1 MIGRYSKMFHSKN
14 NSQTLQN
21 RFGFTLVE
29 MLVSVGL
36 LIVVMTI
43 FAEIFSIAVTTMTR
57 QKGLANND
65 QQARTAFVAIDNDL
79 KRMSYRAIDGQQGIV
94 PLVPGLNYNTEN
106 AAPEQLG
113 YFYYSENDPDDVTDD
128 VLQYTIQ
135 GEAPTSSRYSGQ
147 DIDYYGKAE
156 ATLGSVNY
164 RDQPV
169 WDDGS
174 PLNGVSVSQQAEVAY
189 FLRHGTLYRRV
200 LLLRDAN
207 TIPNDLMAFD
217 KNDEQKKAQPG
228 RVNGSGSEVDL
239 MDSYPPARNFYTDFD
254 FSAHYGNSPYTGN
267 PVALFHGTL
276 SNTTNVTNWPLG
288 VPHFRF
294 GHSPTTGYPREFMTD
309 GTDNYF
315 LGRYT
320 HDETSSPAF
329 QYPHTTAGGV
339 FGGTLNSSEV
349 SSFLGTGRL
358 NTIFP
363 NGSRRGEDVLLYNVH
378 SFDIEIWDESVNGGV
393 GGFVDIDST
402 KAQDFGSRNGTNQHA
417 HEITNYGP
425 SNGAALN
432 NINVFDT
439 WHPDFPGAGFPALA
453 GLKPP
458 ATPLI
463 RHPND
468 ATVPIY
474 VPAVNRVNRWSPG
487 DNLINNMYCF
497 PTDGSADYS
506 NCIIWQARF
515 QNTIPATPTPII
527 GGPSGSP
534 TEPLWAPANV
544 PTINLQAEVS
554 VNDPNDYDGNSANNP
569 DVIWYAVDNRKP
581 IRALRITILF
591 RDPTSN
597 QMRQETI
604 VHSFNE

>member
-1 MIGRYSKMFHSKN
+1 MFHSKN
-14 NSQTLQN
+14 NSQTIQN
-21 RFGFTLVE
+21 HSGFTLVE

-43 FAEIFSIAVTTMTR
+43 FAEIFSLAVTAMTR

-106 AAPEQLG
+106 AAPEQAG
-113 YFYYSENDPDDVTDD
+113 YFYYSENDPNDVTDD
-128 VLQYTIQ
+128 VLQFTIQ
-135 GEAPTSSRYSGQ
+135 AEPPSSSRYSGQ
-147 DIDYYGKAE
+147 DLDYYGKAE
-156 ATLGSVNY
+156 ATLGGSLNY

-174 PLNGVSVSQQAEVAY
+174 PTNGVSVSQQAEVVY

-207 TIPNDLMAFD
+207 SIPNDIREFD
-217 KNDEQKKAQPG
+217 KTDEQKRAQPG
-228 RVNGSGSEVDL
+228 RVNGSGNEVDL
-239 MDSYPPARNFYTDFD
+239 MTGYSGNFYTDFD
-254 FSAHYGNSPYTGN
+254 FSAHYGDSPYTGN

-276 SNTTNVTNWPLG
+276 SNTTGVRNWPLG
-288 VPHFRF
+288 IPHFRF
-294 GHSPTTGYPREFMTD
+294 GHSPTSGLPREFLTD
-309 GTDNYF
+309 GTTNYF

-329 QYPHTTAGGV
+329 QYPHTTTGGV
-339 FGGTLNSSEV
+339 FGGTLTPSDTSN
-349 SSFLGTGRL
+349 FLGTGRL
-358 NTIFP
+358 NTIFS
-363 NGSRRGEDVLLYNVH
+363 GGTRRGEDVLLYNVH
-378 SFDIEIWDESVNGGV
+378 SFDVEIWDASVNGGV

-402 KAQDFGSRNGTNQHA
+402 AARDFGSRNGTNQHA
-417 HEITNYGP
+417 HEISTYGP
-425 SNGAALN
+425 SNGTVLN

-439 WHPDFPGAGFPALA
+439 WHSDFPGAGFPGLA

-458 ATPLI
+458 ATPLK

-487 DNLINNMYCF
+487 DNLTDKMYCF

-506 NCIIWQARF
+506 NCIVWQAEF
-515 QNTIPATPTPII
+515 QNDLASPPL
-527 GGPSGSP
+527 PSPPVLGA
-534 TEPLWAPANV
+534 TEPAWD
-544 PTINLQAEVS
+544 PTSVSSINLQAGIT
-554 VNDPNDYDGNSANNP
+554 VNDTNDYDGIPGNNP
-569 DVIWYAVDNRKP
+569 DVIWRAVDNRKP
-581 IRALRITILF
+581 VRALRITILF